1 MEENENKKRAGLK
14 ISIQFAVLIL
24 LLVGAFCLAVCLG
37 AEKVSLAALFGGG
50 DKFEQIILKQLRLPR
65 ALLVLLTGILLGGSG
80 AVFQM
85 FFRNPLA
92 EPGIMG
98 ISSGAT
104 LGAVVASVISSAGVA
119 TGTAWL
125 AAGTSAAAI
134 FRFISPVNLAAF
146 GGALAA
152 GLLVTALAFSRAG
165 KNSSIMLLLC
175 GTALGTLYSS
185 VSSVVLLTC
194 DKELHS
200 IYTWILGSFNGR
212 GWNELLFILLPAAVS
227 VAIMVCICGPL
238 DLLSGGERSA
248 ASLGVEVDRLRV
260 LVLISGALAVSAGV
274 CAGGT
279 ISFVGLIAPHI
290 CRKIVGPR
298 GCVLVPASMIFGG
311 VLLLFADT
319 LAKVCIAP
327 GELPAG
333 VITAILGVPFFL
345 SLCLKK

>member
-1 MEENENKKRAGLK
+1 MQNGKRKVIK
-14 ISIQFAVLIL
+14 ITTQFAVLIML
-24 LLVGAFCLAVCLG
+24 LLLSFCLAVCLG
-37 AEKVSLAALFGGG
+37 AEKVSIGALFGFG

-80 AVFQM
+80 AVFQL

-104 LGAVVASVISSAGVA
+104 LGAVVASVIAPGAVSILG
-119 TGTAWL
+119 L
-125 AAGTSAAAI
+125 
-134 FRFISPVNLAAF
+134 ISPVNIAAF
-146 GGALAA
+146 LGALGA
-152 GLLVTALAFSRAG
+152 GVLVTVLAFSRAG

-185 VSSVVLLTC
+185 ISSVVLLTC

-212 GWNELLFILLPAAVS
+212 GWNELIFILLPAAIS
-227 VAIMVCICGPL
+227 VTIMIYICGPL
-238 DLLSGGERSA
+238 DLLSGGEKSA
-248 ASLGVEVDRLRV
+248 ASLGVEVNRLRV
-260 LVLISGALAVSAGV
+260 FVLISGALAISAGV

-290 CRKIVGPR
+290 CRKFFGPR
-298 GCVLVPASMIFGG
+298 GKILVPVSMIFGAT
-311 VLLLFADT
+311 LLLLADT
-319 LAKVCIAP
+319 LARVCIAP

-333 VITAILGVPFFL
+333 VITSILGVPFFL
-345 SLCLKK
+345 TLCLKKK